1 MYNSIVFLFWLALR
15 AALILGWH
23 VDADKENLNRFEL
36 EHRRRIWWTVYM
48 YERMLSSKA
57 GLPLSF
63 ADDSVSTELPI
74 DFKIDLTDFPRDEH
88 DVRGYYIF
96 PPADYI
102 NNCVT
107 ITQINAVILSS
118 LYTKQPSF
126 NILPVV
132 TDLVQ
137 RLMAWKTSLPKYL
150 DVDYSVD
157 NPKVSR
163 LVTNLMTE
171 YFQGI
176 NLAVRPLLFH
186 FATKKLKEL
195 QMQNTQNKY
204 IDLTKYSK
212 NVLTLL
218 NASFQ
223 ASINTI
229 KSIWSLL
236 QDNMVALFGWM
247 DREYLFTSASTLILF
262 NASFGVHE
270 ATRDHLDHALI
281 LFTKMKRLGNY
292 PAALRRAQLLKLI
305 NVLDF
310 NGVMAE
316 LLEKHDDDNNNN
328 NNNTSS
334 RSSSKQQQDIAGI
347 GNYKYLRQ

>member
-1 MYNSIVFLFWLALR
+1 
-15 AALILGWH
+15 
-23 VDADKENLNRFEL
+23 
-36 EHRRRIWWTVYM
+36 
-48 YERMLSSKA
+48 
-57 GLPLSF
+57 
-63 ADDSVSTELPI
+63 
-74 DFKIDLTDFPRDEH
+74 
-88 DVRGYYIF
+88 
-96 PPADYI
+96 
-102 NNCVT
+102 
-107 ITQINAVILSS
+107 
-118 LYTKQPSF
+118 
-126 NILPVV
+126 
-132 TDLVQ
+132 
-137 RLMAWKTSLPKYL
+137 MAWKTSLPKYL

-262 NASFGVHE
+262 NASLVF
-270 ATRDHLDHALI
+270 
-281 LFTKMKRLGNY
+281 MKQ
-292 PAALRRAQLLKLI
+292 PEI
-305 NVLDF
+305 IWI
-310 NGVMAE
+310 M
-316 LLEKHDDDNNNN
+316 H
-328 NNNTSS
+328 
-334 RSSSKQQQDIAGI
+334 
-347 GNYKYLRQ
+347 